1 MFKPEISLLPT
12 NPGVYLYKDEH
23 KKIIYVGKAKNLRK
37 RVSSYF
43 QKDHRISSPKTHFLV
58 SHIADMEV
66 IIVDNE
72 VEALLLENR
81 LIKQHKPK
89 YNINLKDS
97 KTYAYIKITDEKI
110 PKILS
115 TRIVTK
121 KGEYFGPYVDGS
133 LRVHIINFLVSRF
146 KLVTPKTYS
155 SQSQLYFHLGLS
167 PAPTQKEIKLQE
179 YLNNIQK
186 AKEFL
191 RGKGHSELRKI
202 LLKEMKEA
210 SGNLRFELALE
221 KKKELELLEG
231 IEGKQKVDLL
241 KNYDQD
247 ILAFL
252 KDEKKKKALLVVFHI
267 KKGVISG
274 KEDFRFSLEENLLQD
289 FLKSYYGTHIIPKE
303 ILLNEACWED
313 EAEKEVL
320 EEYLSRLGK
329 FKVKLSLPQKGE
341 KKGLV
346 QIALKNAELQFGDND
361 VLLEL
366 QKNLSLPR
374 VPRVIECFDM
384 SNLSYDYLVGG
395 MTRFVEGKEDKAGY
409 RKFEIKS
416 FKGKNDDFAAM
427 KETVFRRYKRLKEEA
442 KDFPDLILIDGGKGQ
457 LGAALSA
464 LKDLGLEE
472 SIPLASLAK
481 KEEEIFLPGK
491 EDSLHFDKNSQM
503 MLLLRKIRD
512 SVHTFV
518 VAYNRKK
525 REMRMREE
533 KKS

>member
-1 MFKPEISLLPT
+1 
-12 NPGVYLYKDEH
+12 
-23 KKIIYVGKAKNLRK
+23 
-37 RVSSYF
+37 
-43 QKDHRISSPKTHFLV
+43 
-58 SHIADMEV
+58 
-66 IIVDNE
+66 
-72 VEALLLENR
+72 
-81 LIKQHKPK
+81 
-89 YNINLKDS
+89 
-97 KTYAYIKITDEKI
+97 
-110 PKILS
+110 
-115 TRIVTK
+115 
-121 KGEYFGPYVDGS
+121 
-133 LRVHIINFLVSRF
+133 
-146 KLVTPKTYS
+146 
-155 SQSQLYFHLGLS
+155 
-167 PAPTQKEIKLQE
+167 
-179 YLNNIQK
+179 
-186 AKEFL
+186 
-191 RGKGHSELRKI
+191 
-202 LLKEMKEA
+202 
-210 SGNLRFELALE
+210 
-221 KKKELELLEG
+221 
-231 IEGKQKVDLL
+231 
-241 KNYDQD
+241 
-247 ILAFL
+247 
-252 KDEKKKKALLVVFHI
+252 
-267 KKGVISG
+267 
-274 KEDFRFSLEENLLQD
+274 
-289 FLKSYYGTHIIPKE
+289 
-303 ILLNEACWED
+303 